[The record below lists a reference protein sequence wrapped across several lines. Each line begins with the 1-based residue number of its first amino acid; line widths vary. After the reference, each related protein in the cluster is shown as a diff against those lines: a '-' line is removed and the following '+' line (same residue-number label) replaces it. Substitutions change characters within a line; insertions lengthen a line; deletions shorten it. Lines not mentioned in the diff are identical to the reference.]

1 MAATSVQVERP
12 TIEGLND
19 PLHFSNAVTIEGGKM
34 VHLSG
39 MLSPE
44 GDLGAQLKGVYDKL
58 KIGLAGCGASPSDVI
73 RQLVFVVDLVPE
85 HRELVLAAM
94 GEFYEAAR
102 PASTLV
108 GVAAL
113 IIAGAL
119 VEIDVTA
126 AIDG

>member
-1 MAATSVQVERP
+1 MAEPRFNVERP

-19 PLHFSNAVTIEGGKM
+19 PPHFSNAVVTEGGKM

-39 MLSPE
+39 QLSPE
-44 GDLGAQLKGVYDKL
+44 GDLAAQFKGVYDKL
-58 KIGLAGCGASPSDVI
+58 KIGLAACGASPSDVI
-73 RQLVFVVDLVPE
+73 RQRVFVVDLVPE
-85 HRELVLAAM
+85 HRELVVAAM
-94 GEFYEAAR
+94 GEFYGGAK

-108 GVAAL
+108 GVPAL
-113 IIAGAL
+113 ILAGAL